1 MTTFTQAIPDRPR
14 SDPAKHVNY
23 VNGMVLGVDDFTQEF
38 AYLSGRDRSLARE
51 LGGYGT
57 VHGLRVGYEADAGHG
72 PRITVAP
79 GTAFTPSGQLVR
91 VPVAQCADLM
101 EWLAA
106 HRDDV
111 VAALG
116 GPPPASG
123 TLRLAVVL
131 GYADCLTDRVPV
143 PGEPCRSDEELS
155 APSRLRDDFLL
166 ELRFVPPPPGRDL
179 PSPPAQEEETA
190 IRRFAAW
197 LRRVPVVAGAGGTVA
212 DFLDAIRT
220 AARQPAPASPP
231 SPTSPPSPPGS
242 GSPPGPTPPPGPG
255 GRPPADIFLSQPPPQ
270 ALRIPEGRAAEFLR
284 AAFRLWVTE
293 FLPCFRVEGPEDD
306 GVLLARLDV
315 DMLYDPL
322 GERELLVGP
331 GGVTV
336 DEEQRP
342 FLVQSRLV
350 QEWQIA
356 RYAP

>member
-1 MTTFTQAIPDRPR
+1 MTFTQAIPDRPLP
-14 SDPAKHVNY
+14 DPTKHVNY
-23 VNGMVLGVDDFTQEF
+23 VHGMVLGVGDFTQEF
-38 AYLSGRDRSLARE
+38 AYLSGRDRSLARAI
-51 LGGYGT
+51 GGYGT
-57 VHGLRVGYEADAGHG
+57 VEGLRVAYEAANAGHG
-72 PRITVAP
+72 PRVTVAP
-79 GTAFTPSGQLVR
+79 GAAFTPAGRLVR
-91 VPVAQCADLM
+91 VPVAQCADLV

-131 GYADCLTDRVPV
+131 GYAECLTDQVPV
-143 PGEPCRSDEELS
+143 PGEPCRGDEDLT
-155 APSRLRDDFLL
+155 APSRLRDDFRL
-166 ELRFVPPPPGRDL
+166 ELRFAPPPPGRDL
-179 PSPPAQEEETA
+179 PSPPAHDEETA

-197 LRRVPVVAGAGGTVA
+197 LRRVPVDAGAGGTVA

-220 AARQPAPASPP
+220 AAHQPAPDSPP
-231 SPTSPPSPPGS
+231 APGC
-242 GSPPGPTPPPGPG
+242 
-255 GRPPADIFLSQPPPQ
+255 PPADTFLSQPPPPE
-270 ALRIPEGRAAEFLR
+270 LRIPEDRAAEFLR

-293 FLPCFRVEGPEDD
+293 LLPCFRTEDPDDD

-315 DMLYDPL
+315 DVLHDPL

-336 DEEQRP
+336 DEQERP